1 VRTKVVRTSFF
12 VSEHGRDRHRDV
24 SHVGVGSM
32 GIVKADASDC
42 DRASASSDL
51 LSTISHCPLYITVYM
66 YIQCH
71 TVEDECHSIS

>member
-1 VRTKVVRTSFF
+1 
-12 VSEHGRDRHRDV
+12 
-24 SHVGVGSM
+24 M